1 MENLL
6 WFECTMESGH
16 NIKGV
21 SRVEAPRIKHT
32 LENCGKEKDII
43 KIGKYQQEAT
53 EEQIKI
59 VAREYGTKNIIK
71 FMNENKVDIM
81 FI

>member
-1 MENLL
+1 MEELL

-32 LENCGKEKDII
+32 VENCGKGDII
-43 KIGKYQQEAT
+43 KIGKYQIAT
-53 EEQIKI
+53 KEQIKV
-59 VAREYGTKNIIK
+59 VAIEYGTDDIKK
-71 FMNENKVDIM
+71 FMEENTVDIM

>member
-6 WFECTMESGH
+6 WFECSMESGH

-32 LENCGKEKDII
+32 VENCGKEKDII
-43 KIGKYQQEAT
+43 KIGKYQIAT
-53 EEQIKI
+53 EEQIKT
-59 VAREYGTKNIIK
+59 VAIEYGTKNIIK

>member
-6 WFECTMESGH
+6 WFECIMESGH

-32 LENCGKEKDII
+32 VENCGKEKDII
-43 KIGKYQQEAT
+43 KIGKYQEAT
-53 EEQIKI
+53 KEQIKV
-59 VAREYGTKNIIK
+59 VALEYGTDDIKK
-71 FMNENKVDIM
+71 FMEENTVDIM

>member
-32 LENCGKEKDII
+32 VENCGKEKDII
-43 KIGKYQQEAT
+43 KIGIYQEAT

-71 FMNENKVDIM
+71 FMNENEVDIM

>member
-32 LENCGKEKDII
+32 LEKCGKGDII
-43 KIGKYQQEAT
+43 KIGKYQEAT
-53 EEQIKI
+53 KEQIKV
-59 VAREYGTKNIIK
+59 VALEYGTDDIKK
-71 FMNENKVDIM
+71 FMKENKVDIM

>member
-6 WFECTMESGH
+6 WFECSMESGH

-21 SRVEAPRIKHT
+21 SRVEASRIKHT
-32 LENCGKEKDII
+32 VEKCGKREDII
-43 KIGKYQQEAT
+43 KIGKYQIAT

-59 VAREYGTKNIIK
+59 VAREYETDNIIK
-71 FMNENKVDIM
+71 FMEENTVDIM

>member
-32 LENCGKEKDII
+32 VENCGKEN
-43 KIGKYQQEAT
+43 
-53 EEQIKI
+53 
-59 VAREYGTKNIIK
+59 TKK
-71 FMNENKVDIM
+71 LRKNKLK
-81 FI
+81 

>member
-32 LENCGKEKDII
+32 LEKCGKGDII
-43 KIGKYQQEAT
+43 KIGK
-53 EEQIKI
+53 
-59 VAREYGTKNIIK
+59 
-71 FMNENKVDIM
+71 
-81 FI
+81 

>member
-32 LENCGKEKDII
+32 VENCGKGDII
-43 KIGKYQQEAT
+43 KIGKYQIAT
-53 EEQIKI
+53 KEQIKV
-59 VAREYGTKNIIK
+59 VAIEYGTDDIKK
-71 FMNENKVDIM
+71 FMEENTVDIM

>member
-32 LENCGKEKDII
+32 VENCGKEKDII
-43 KIGKYQQEAT
+43 KIGKYKEAT

>member
-6 WFECTMESGH
+6 WFECIMESGH

-32 LENCGKEKDII
+32 VENCGKEKDII
-43 KIGKYQQEAT
+43 KIGKYQIAT

-59 VAREYGTKNIIK
+59 VAIEYGTKDIIK
-71 FMNENKVDIM
+71 FMKENKVDIM

>member
-1 MENLL
+1 MEELL

-32 LENCGKEKDII
+32 VENCGKGDII
-43 KIGKYQQEAT
+43 KIGKYQEAT
-53 EEQIKI
+53 KEQIKV
-59 VAREYGTKNIIK
+59 VAIEYGTDDIKK
-71 FMNENKVDIM
+71 FMEENTVDIM

>member
-32 LENCGKEKDII
+32 VENCGKDII
-43 KIGKYQQEAT
+43 KIGKYQEAT
-53 EEQIKI
+53 KEQIKV
-59 VAREYGTKNIIK
+59 VAIEYGTDDIKK
-71 FMNENKVDIM
+71 FMEENTVDIM

>member
-21 SRVEAPRIKHT
+21 SRVEAPRIKYT
-32 LENCGKEKDII
+32 VENCGKEKDTI
-43 KIGKYQQEAT
+43 KIGKYKEAT

>member
-6 WFECTMESGH
+6 WFECIMESGH

-32 LENCGKEKDII
+32 LEKCGKREDII
-43 KIGKYQQEAT
+43 KIGKYQIAT

-59 VAREYGTKNIIK
+59 VSIEYGTDDIKK
-71 FMNENKVDIM
+71 FMEENTVDICC
-81 FI
+81 I

>member
-32 LENCGKEKDII
+32 VENCGKGDII
-43 KIGKYQQEAT
+43 KIGKYQIAT
-53 EEQIKI
+53 EEQIKV
-59 VAREYGTKNIIK
+59 VAREYGTDDIKK
-71 FMNENKVDIM
+71 FMEENTVDIM